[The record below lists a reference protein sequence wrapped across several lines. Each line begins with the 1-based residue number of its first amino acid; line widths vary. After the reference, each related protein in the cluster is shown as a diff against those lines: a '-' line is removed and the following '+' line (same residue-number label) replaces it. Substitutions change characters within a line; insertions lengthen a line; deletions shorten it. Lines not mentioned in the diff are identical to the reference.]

1 MNNKGPLKY
10 VAALILTV
18 MAVVPFTGMDSLPRE
33 LRSKIDSERAALT
46 SAQSSVR
53 AAQQEVA
60 RELQS
65 EPDLYRSIAS
75 SSTWQAVLGQSDA
88 NLQSA
93 SREMEQLNALQKQN
107 RRGDRAQAEALLS
120 HEQEVRSTALSRAVS
135 VQKDAA
141 HWIDLKKRLP
151 DVVQQMDRDYQ
162 AIHAFDLASTAAVV
176 SKAEADWPEKQADL
190 DARLAALRSKA
201 GQADTI
207 WQSSAAYRREAAAGN
222 YAGVDFGALF
232 GAADGLHT
240 TAVELPA
247 KSTELA
253 ALSGQLY
260 TTWDKILV
268 DMEERNRSFQE
279 KVRIVTTKGAETKS
293 DEKWVEVSRAQFD
306 SLKPNLGMAIE
317 HKPAGKYDSEA
328 ERTAQP
334 AGFAYM
340 APPSQG
346 RNQYG
351 YWDHRDG
358 RDFWVFYG
366 QYALMRDLLF
376 NRDYRPLY
384 RGEYEDYRGYQS
396 RGQTYYGRDEST
408 ASAPKYGTQG
418 SATQNR
424 YSGSTFAKSGGF
436 NDSKYKNQSGS
447 YNGSKYATPGGD
459 RTPRSFG
466 SGTMAGVP
474 RPLLLRAAAS
484 GRRRR
489 GPRRGLRVRRGGSEE
504 DSIAGRSTGVST
516 RQAGVPAPQKPL

>member
-1 MNNKGPLKY
+1 MNNKGPLKFL
-10 VAALILTV
+10 AAFIVTM
-18 MAVVPFTGMDSLPRE
+18 MAVLPFAGMDSLPRD
-33 LRSKIDSERAALT
+33 LRSRIDSERTALAG
-46 SAQSSVR
+46 AQSAVR
-53 AAQQEVA
+53 AAQDEVA

-65 EPDLYRSIAS
+65 EPELYRSIAS
-75 SSTWQAVLGQSDA
+75 SQTWQPVLGQSA
-88 NLQSA
+88 SNLQSA
-93 SREMEQLNALQKQN
+93 TREMEQLTALQKQN
-107 RRGDRAQAEALLS
+107 RRGDRAQVESLLS
-120 HEQEVRSTALSRAVS
+120 QEQQLRTTALNRATG

-141 HWIDLKKRLP
+141 HWIELKKRLP

-176 SKAEADWPEKQADL
+176 SKAETDWPEKKADL
-190 DARLAALRSKA
+190 DARLAALRNGAAQS
-201 GQADTI
+201 DTL
-207 WQSSAAYRREAAAGN
+207 WQSTAAARRQAASGN
-222 YAGVDFGALF
+222 YAGLDFGALF
-232 GAADGLHT
+232 GAADALHT
-240 TAVELPA
+240 TAVSLPA
-247 KSTELA
+247 KSSELA
-253 ALSGQLY
+253 ALTGQLY
-260 TTWDKILV
+260 TTWDKLLV
-268 DMEERNRSFQE
+268 DMEERNRSYQQ
-279 KVRIVTTKGAETKS
+279 KVRTVTTKGTETKS

-306 SLKPNLGMAIE
+306 AMKPNLGMAIE

-328 ERTAQP
+328 ERTVQP

-376 NRDYRPLY
+376 NRDYRPLQ
-384 RGEYEDYRGYQS
+384 RGEYEDYRGYQN

-424 YSGSTFAKSGGF
+424 YSGSTFAQKGGF

-466 SGTMAGVP
+466 NGSSRPQASPPRSAPRSMP
-474 RPLLLRAAAS
+474 RPSSPPRRF
-484 GRRRR
+484 GRR
-489 GPRRGLRVRRGGSEE
+489 
-504 DSIAGRSTGVST
+504 
-516 RQAGVPAPQKPL
+516 